1 MHMCSWYV
9 VHGEICRLN
18 MLIGYFCHFSPQ
30 SVLIDFVIYVFNLMA
45 EELSKLGHGHLCGL
59 PTICEKATQVQVS
72 DIAEVPVF

>member
-1 MHMCSWYV
+1 
-9 VHGEICRLN
+9 
-18 MLIGYFCHFSPQ
+18 
-30 SVLIDFVIYVFNLMA
+30 MA